1 MAAPPEPRERALERA
16 RLIRLLRASR
26 AMDAATRDHWI
37 AVLDQLLP
45 SQQQRLL
52 EILMAEAE
60 AGGDAPPRNP

>member
-1 MAAPPEPRERALERA
+1 
-16 RLIRLLRASR
+16 LIQLLRASR

-52 EILMAEAE
+52 EILMAEADP
-60 AGGDAPPRNP
+60 GGDAAPRNP

>member
-1 MAAPPEPRERALERA
+1 MAAPPEPRERAPERA

-45 SQQQRLL
+45 SQQLRLL

-60 AGGDAPPRNP
+60 AGGDEPPPNP